1 MSKTRTT
8 TTAGRTPTLTPQR
21 EAVLRV
27 IRENKRHLT
36 ASEIY
41 EAARAVLPTISF
53 ATVYNSVRYLR
64 DAKLIG
70 EINFGDGASRYDRET
85 RRHDHAVCTRCGA
98 LADFDLPATPGL
110 MRAASRRARFKPE
123 SVQLLLRGVCP
134 SCQGNQ

>member
-1 MSKTRTT
+1 MRKAKTT
-8 TTAGRTPTLTPQR
+8 TTERAPTLTPQR

-27 IRENKRHLT
+27 ICENERHLT

-64 DAKLIG
+64 DAGLIG
-70 EINFGDGASRYDRET
+70 EINFGDGASRYDRAT
-85 RRHDHAVCTRCGA
+85 QRHDHAMCTRCGA
-98 LADFDLPATPGL
+98 LVDFDLPATSSL
-110 MRAASRRARFKPE
+110 MRAASRRAHFKPE

-134 SCQGNQ
+134 SCRKL